1 MYLMDLAGNNIEKIS
16 RDKGFDAFPMFSP
29 DGKRIMF
36 SSNRNNGGTRD
47 TNLFVADWVD

>member
-1 MYLMDLAGNNIEKIS
+1 MYTINADGSGMEKVS

-29 DGKRIMF
+29 GGKYIIF

-47 TNLFVADWVD
+47 TNLFIAEWLQ